1 LKGDHV
7 ETEISN
13 EAISEPLGRIRKAFA
28 KAMEDMEDPGLV
40 DQKNES
46 DSGEEHFSRKVEDVE
61 DALKFY
67 TPIFQEKVLLAVLA
81 RLAEKKKAYELEI
94 KRQEADDALL
104 NAITEWSTE
113 KVNKLISILK
123 DLVL

>member
-1 LKGDHV
+1 MG
-7 ETEISN
+7 T
-13 EAISEPLGRIRKAFA
+13 SEVSKDGIGEQMARIKKAFE
-28 KAMEDMEDPGLV
+28 KELEDMEDPGLV
-40 DQKNES
+40 DQKNEP